1 MSWNKLYSPH
11 SLWIAQ
17 ILHKSVY
24 MFSGRQVKTA
34 CFLTWN
40 FLCQLILSNPHP
52 HSPTFHTKYICFIK
66 YVKQSRAHHKWAVS
80 CRLLIAV
87 TRVRSQAN
95 PYVIRSGQPG
105 IYCMIFFYV
114 LRFPLSFLCRM
125 YVLFL
130 QTTFFSFPPLFPL
143 LFLPSLIFH
152 IGSGTYF
159 DPVWRPQ
166 R

>member
-105 IYCMIFFYV
+105 IYCMIFSTF
-114 LRFPLSFLCRM
+114 LGFPCHSCVVCTSYSSKRHFFLSHPSFLF
-125 YVLFL
+125 Y
-130 QTTFFSFPPLFPL
+130 S
-143 LFLPSLIFH
+143 FLP
-152 IGSGTYF
+152 
-159 DPVWRPQ
+159 
-166 R
+166 